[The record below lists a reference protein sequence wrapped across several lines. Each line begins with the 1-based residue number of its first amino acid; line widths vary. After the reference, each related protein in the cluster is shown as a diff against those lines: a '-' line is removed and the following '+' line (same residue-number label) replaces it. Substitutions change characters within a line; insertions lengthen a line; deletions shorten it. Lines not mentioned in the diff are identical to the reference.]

1 MELSL
6 SLTLYQHPLASFCH
20 KVLIALYE
28 NGHDF
33 EKVLVDLADPD
44 SASDLLSLWPVGKMP
59 VLHDAA
65 AGRTIPETSI
75 ILEYLDRKH
84 PGPVRLIPEDFD
96 AAMEARLWD
105 RFFDLYVSQPMQTI
119 VIDRI
124 RPESAKD
131 PAGVANARATL
142 DTAYRMIEARMADRD
157 FIAGDAFSIAECS
170 ATPALFFAG
179 IVHPFG
185 ADQNALK
192 AYFYRIVYRAAAQRV
207 LDEARPY
214 FHMFPYREE
223 IPDRFL

>member
-1 MELSL
+1 MP
-6 SLTLYQHPLASFCH
+6 LTLYSHPLASFCH

-28 NGHDF
+28 NGHEF

-59 VLHDAA
+59 VLHDASA
-65 AGRTIPETSI
+65 DRVVPETSI
-75 ILEYLDRKH
+75 IIEYLDGRY

-96 AAMEARLWD
+96 AALDARLFD

-124 RPESAKD
+124 KPDAAKD
-131 PAGVANARATL
+131 AAAVANARAAL
-142 DTAYRMIEARMADRD
+142 DMAYAMIEARMGSRE
-157 FIAGDAFSIAECS
+157 FIAGDRFSIADCS
-170 ATPALFFAG
+170 ATPALFYAG

-185 ADQNALK
+185 PSQNALK
-192 AYFYRIVYRAAAQRV
+192 GYFYRLIYREAAQRV

-214 FHMFPYREE
+214 FHMFPYRDQ
-223 IPDRFL
+223 IPERFL